1 MPSDEVSQKAFN
13 PDTINLEFPSD
24 KKVAAID
31 KVLQEE
37 HDLIMVG
44 DEKPKD
50 GIANMEKRVKAEID

>member
-1 MPSDEVSQKAFN
+1 IHISPG
-13 PDTINLEFPSD
+13 TIKLYLPSD
-24 KKVAAID
+24 KNGDEID

-37 HDLIMVG
+37 RVLIMVG